1 MIYCD
6 TVATKKADLEALAVF
21 AAQAQEAGYET
32 RISDTAVEDVTIN
45 PGLLYEITPFLTSEQ
60 AGPGDMIVLLGAS
73 EVPDSRMPYLRRLA
87 ASKAERIIAFGRFP
101 TEQLRIGASARLAY
115 AFGREVD
122 VIDLPERPGLPDTSI
137 PIFAVQ
143 QPKRPSPKVRVSL
156 FNPPIKTPEER
167 AAILE
172 MARSSFDVQIITQG
186 GDKDRWL
193 EMTNFEVPVWH
204 LGETKPLAFA
214 MGTDIA
220 VFYKA
225 PMAWPRFQSMFAA
238 LVMQGAG
245 LIDATANRGW
255 SEIGDPVIP
264 GPSAIDALQRWVT
277 SDIIPS
283 LDDISFAMTR
293 TGLRSSFLPPSE
305 LPALPRKR
313 RKAGNA
319 GKDARPVLFMPTNGV
334 GLGHAKRCSVIASE
348 MSVPK
353 RARFAAFPSCVGML
367 RGSGFDTMPLIGRTP
382 DLPEHAT
389 DLVNYTRLSSRAEDA
404 AGFVFDGGH
413 VFSSVLR
420 TVTEQNLPS
429 VWIRRGLWQHG
440 PSTRIA
446 LDRQKIFDRVI
457 VPQEAFAELNQ
468 TLSYGETVCEV
479 GPIFQQTK
487 PSQTERDD
495 LRKAIADKLGVRFD
509 RLVVT
514 MLGGGVAADRRAQT
528 MTVASHL
535 ATLENVTNL
544 LVVYPTSKID
554 PAWNSFPNTHLVRTR
569 HASTLFHA
577 ADLFIS
583 AVGYNSF
590 HEAVYGAIP
599 SIFIPQMAAYM
610 DDQRAR
616 AEAAHER
623 NLAIKV
629 EPWEMLS
636 LTKVIDE
643 CLEGRS
649 DELRDN
655 LSRVNL
661 PEPGAQRAAR
671 IIDEVCA

>member
-1 MIYCD
+1 MIFCD

-21 AAQAQEAGYET
+21 AAQCQEAGYAT
-32 RISDTAVEDVTIN
+32 YISDTAVEGVTIN
-45 PGLLYEITPFLTSEQ
+45 PGLLYEITPFLTSRQ
-60 AGPGDMIVLLGAS
+60 PGANDMIVLLGAS
-73 EVPDSRMPYLRRLA
+73 EVPDTRMPYLRRLA
-87 ASKAERIIAFGRFP
+87 ASGSDRVIAYGRYA
-101 TEQLRIGASARLAY
+101 TEQLRIGAAARLAY

-122 VIDLPERPGLPDTSI
+122 VIDLPERAGLPDTSI
-137 PIFAVQ
+137 PIFAVER
-143 QPKRPSPKVRVSL
+143 PKRAAPQVRVSL
-156 FNPPIKTPEER
+156 FNPPIKTPEDR

-172 MARSSFDVQIITQG
+172 MARSSFAVQIITQG

-214 MGTDIA
+214 MNTDIA
-220 VFYKA
+220 VFFKA
-225 PMAWPRFQSMFAA
+225 PVAWPRFQAMFAA

-245 LIDATANRGW
+245 LIDATSNRGW
-255 SEIGDPVIP
+255 AEIGDPVIP
-264 GPSAIDALQRWVT
+264 GPPAIDALQRWLT

-283 LDDISFAMTR
+283 LDEISFAMTR

-305 LPALPRKR
+305 LPSLPRKR
-313 RKAGNA
+313 RKAGTS
-319 GKDARPVLFMPTNGV
+319 KTERPVLFMPTNGV
-334 GLGHAKRCSVIASE
+334 GLGHAKRCSVIAAE
-348 MSVPK
+348 MDKRK

-367 RGSGFDTMPLIGRTP
+367 RGSGFDTMPLIGRSP

-389 DLVNYTRLSSRAEDA
+389 DLVNYTRLSKGAERA

-420 TVTEQNLPS
+420 TITEQNLPS
-429 VWIRRGLWQHG
+429 VWIRRGLWQQG

-468 TLSYGETVCEV
+468 TLSHGETISEV
-479 GPIFQQTK
+479 GPIFQQT
-487 PSQTERDD
+487 SLSDADRES
-495 LRKAIADKLGVRFD
+495 LREAISKKLGKEVK

-535 ATLENVTNL
+535 STLEDVTNL

-569 HASTLFHA
+569 HASTLLNA

-599 SIFIPQMAAYM
+599 TIFIPQMAAYM

-623 NLAIKV
+623 RLAIKV
-629 EPWEMLS
+629 EPWEMLT
-636 LTKVIDE
+636 LTKVINE

-649 DELRDN
+649 EELRGN

-661 PEPGAQRAAR
+661 PEPGAVGAAR

>member
-21 AAQAQEAGYET
+21 AAQTQEAGYET

-45 PGLLYEITPFLTSEQ
+45 PGLLYEITPFLSSDP
-60 AGPGDMIVLLGAS
+60 AGPEDMIVLLGAS
-73 EVPDSRMPYLRRLA
+73 EVPDARMPYLRRLA
-87 ASKAERIIAFGRFP
+87 SSKTERIVAFGRYA
-101 TEQLRIGASARLAY
+101 TDQLRIGASARLAY

-122 VIDLPERPGLPDTSI
+122 VVDLPERPGLPDTSI
-137 PIFAVQ
+137 PIFAIQ
-143 QPKRPSPKVRVSL
+143 RPKRSAPKVRVSL

-214 MGTDIA
+214 IGTDIA

-238 LVMQGAG
+238 LVMQGAC
-245 LIDATANRGW
+245 LIDATSNRGW
-255 SEIGDPVIP
+255 AAIGDPVIP
-264 GPSAIDALQRWVT
+264 GPSSIDALQRWLT

-283 LDDISFAMTR
+283 LDDITYAMAR
-293 TGLRSSFLPPSE
+293 TGLQSSFLPPSE
-305 LPALPRKR
+305 LPGLPRKR
-313 RKAGNA
+313 QKATGAA
-319 GKDARPVLFMPTNGV
+319 GRERPVLFMPTNGV
-334 GLGHAKRCSVIASE
+334 GLGHAKRCSVIAAE
-348 MSVPK
+348 MAVPK

-389 DLVNYTRLSSRAEDA
+389 DLVNYTRLSKGAEDTS
-404 AGFVFDGGH
+404 GFVFDGGH

-457 VPQEAFAELNQ
+457 VPQEAFSELNQ
-468 TLSYGETVCEV
+468 TLSFGDAISEV
-479 GPIFQQTK
+479 GPIFQQT
-487 PSQTERDD
+487 SQTEAD
-495 LRKAIADKLGVRFD
+495 RKALRQAIGEKLGKEVD
-509 RLVVT
+509 RLVIT

-535 ATLENVTNL
+535 ATVENVTNL

-569 HASTLFHA
+569 HASTLFQA

-590 HEAVYGAIP
+590 HEAIYGAVP
-599 SIFIPQMAAYM
+599 TIFIPQMAAYM

-623 NLAIKV
+623 RLAIKV
-629 EPWEMLS
+629 EPWEMLT
-636 LTKVIDE
+636 LTKIIDE
-643 CLEGRS
+643 CLEGRNE
-649 DELRDN
+649 ELRAN

-671 IIDEVCA
+671 IIEEVCR